1 MQEALDEAERKLA
14 AMQNL
19 AAEEHTK
26 VLELQQDNEKLR
38 SKAQMGD
45 SLKTDLE
52 RLQGVEQEAERYR
65 RLKVNPKDIETF
77 VNNKDQIRHYLKLYP
92 MLVE

>member
-1 MQEALDEAERKLA
+1 MQDALVEAEKKLA

-19 AAEEHTK
+19 AAEEHAK
-26 VLELQQDNEKLR
+26 VLDLQQDNEKLR
-38 SKAQMGD
+38 SKAQTGD
-45 SLKTDLE
+45 SLKTELE
-52 RLQGVEQEAERYR
+52 RLQGIEQEVERYR

-92 MLVE
+92 MLAE